1 MIVFTSNISLIPYIS
16 NRYMIYNLSSYY
28 SGYPSISSLITSI
41 QIFNNT
47 QLPPNEFL
55 YSPQFDMAYYNA
67 IFNNDSLFV
76 DLMKIMINAYN
87 GVDIIVLTAHDD
99 YRDAVTESIIKLI
112 QVRYGYNCW
121 EVEDYDDLELLKES
135 YFTPTGLL
143 TLDQDSARYDMLYA
157 SGVVGKINNL
167 DNKE

>member
-1 MIVFTSNISLIPYIS
+1 MVIFTSNINILQHI
-16 NRYMIYNLSSYY
+16 NNAVVYNLSSYY
-28 SGYPSISSLITSI
+28 SGFENITGLITKI
-41 QIFNNT
+41 QIFNTT
-47 QLPPNEFL
+47 QLPPNEFI
-55 YSPQFDMAYYNA
+55 YSPQFDSIYA
-67 IFNNDSLFV
+67 NNVLQNNELFY
-76 DLMKIMINAYN
+76 DFIKIMINALEYN
-87 GVDIIVLTAHDD
+87 VVILVAHDP
-99 YRDAVTESIIKLI
+99 YRDAITESIIKLI